1 MSLRETI
8 KVPEKCQ
15 QYYLNAAK
23 SDSENCENYVKSQS
37 WPKWEDAK
45 NLNNNAPKRNP
56 GQKFSPEQ
64 SKMLLDIFSKTK
76 KPDLEQRI
84 DCAEKLGLK
93 MKAVN
98 SWFERHSVEIFVFFW
113 KCDKRDIYS
122 QFFQEDLVK
131 TAHLA

>member
-15 QYYLNAAK
+15 QYYLNAAE

-76 KPDLEQRI
+76 KPDLDQRI

-98 SWFERHSVEIFVFFW
+98 SWFERHSVEIFGFF
-113 KCDKRDIYS
+113 YS
-122 QFFQEDLVK
+122 TYHYAPETFK
-131 TAHLA
+131 M